1 MSHTL
6 GFDFG
11 MKYIGVATGQNIT
24 KTATPLTSIN
34 AKDGVPNWD
43 DVDSLI
49 DTWQPVDIIVGLPL
63 NMDGSEQLM
72 TKRARKFA
80 NRISSRYK
88 NIKVHFADERLSSWE
103 AKEQS
108 DPKVDF
114 KELNAKAAA
123 IILQQWLRSHIV
135 S

>member
-1 MSHTL
+1 MSHVL

-11 MKYIGVATGQNIT
+11 MKYIGIATGQIVT
-24 KTATPLTSIN
+24 KTATPLTSIR
-34 AKDGVPNWD
+34 AKDGIPDWNE
-43 DVDSLI
+43 VDNLI
-49 DTWQPVDIIVGLPL
+49 ETWLPSDIIVGLPL

-80 NRISSRYK
+80 NRISNRYK
-88 NIKVHFADERLSSWE
+88 SIKVHFADERLSSWE

-123 IILQQWLRSHIV
+123 IILQQWLRTQIV